1 MANNP
6 LNNKFCARATFTM
19 AAGNNNTSVSADGGK
34 VIIPEGALIM
44 NAYYFV
50 STTFVDADAGDSS
63 TIALGYTGATG
74 AFVAA
79 VAITGTN
86 NPYDAG
92 VHGTLTGFAGG
103 LDEGDD
109 AGTALENI
117 QSKAVT
123 LVQTTADVELLLTI
137 GNERDVATG
146 KLDLY
151 VEYVMTGKIA

>member
-79 VAITGTN
+79 VAISGTN

-92 VHGTLTGFAGG
+92 AHGTLTGFAGG

-109 AGTALENI
+109 AG
-117 QSKAVT
+117 T

-151 VEYVMTGKIA
+151 VEYVMTGKLS